1 MKRWWLRPAVR
12 LLAAVVLPL
21 AVPAI
26 ITLLIWALPGDP
38 ASIICPPE
46 SCGGTEALA
55 ERWHLDGGPWAFF
68 SSWLGGA
75 IQGDFGNSWRVM
87 QGGPVS
93 ELLLEA
99 APTTVALIS
108 AALLPVIFGVVGAA
122 AGWIPRK
129 LDGPLNVIGLV
140 PALVFALV
148 VAAVIQLKWGAG
160 SSDPEQL
167 ARLLGGALVLG
178 LSDGA
183 FSGAVAGMRGIFDA
197 ENRQRYVAIAILRG
211 ERPLWNT
218 LPNVA
223 PAMVGQLR
231 ARTLHLLSGAVVV
244 EVVLRINGL
253 GDLLWGGAL
262 RQDFAVV
269 LPVAT
274 GFALLSALLLL
285 IQALVEI
292 LVAVH
297 VRRSPALGSAA

>member
-1 MKRWWLRPAVR
+1 MRWWVRPLVR
-12 LLAAVVLPL
+12 LVAALLLPV

-55 ERWHLDGGPWAFF
+55 ARWHLDEGPWGFF
-68 SSWLGGA
+68 SQWMMGA
-75 IQGDFGNSWRVM
+75 LSGDFGNSWRVL
-87 QGGPVS
+87 QGGSVA
-93 ELLLEA
+93 ELLAEA
-99 APTTVALIS
+99 APNTVMLIGL
-108 AALLPVIFGVVGAA
+108 ALLPVILGAVGAA
-122 AGWIPRK
+122 SGHIPRK
-129 LDGPLNVIGLV
+129 VDGPLYLIGLV
-140 PALVFALV
+140 PALVLALV
-148 VAAVIQLKWGAG
+148 VAAVVQLNFGAG

-178 LSDGA
+178 FADGA
-183 FSGAVAGMRGIFDA
+183 FSGAVSGVRGLFES
-197 ENRQRYVAIAILRG
+197 ENRQRYVSIAILRG
-211 ERPLWNT
+211 ETPLSNT

-223 PAMVGQLR
+223 AALAGQLR
-231 ARTLHLLSGAVVV
+231 ARTLHLLSGTVVV

-274 GFALLSALLLL
+274 GFALLSAFLLLV
-285 IQALVEI
+285 QALVEI
-292 LVAVH
+292 LASVH
-297 VRRSPALGSAA
+297 IRRSPSLSVVAP